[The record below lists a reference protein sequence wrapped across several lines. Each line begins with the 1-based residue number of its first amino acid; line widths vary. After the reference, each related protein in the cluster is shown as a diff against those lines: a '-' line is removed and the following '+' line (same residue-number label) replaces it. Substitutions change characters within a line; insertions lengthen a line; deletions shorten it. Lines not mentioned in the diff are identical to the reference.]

1 VPVAFDPNDG
11 LVIARQQFGSSR
23 HEKDWVLRSRQAQAC
38 EGEMSDDRKK
48 TFLRVR
54 NAWRAAVLVSG
65 VLLLIYLGLDPSS
78 EPLPGLLIAIGAVAV
93 GMFLA
98 KAWKEP

>member
-1 VPVAFDPNDG
+1 
-11 LVIARQQFGSSR
+11 
-23 HEKDWVLRSRQAQAC
+23 
-38 EGEMSDDRKK
+38 MSDDRKK